1 MGAVLGL
8 FLGLG
13 LLLIWQGATGQA
25 SRPQRRSVLA
35 GWTERR
41 SDLLRQAGVAG
52 VSALQLL
59 ILQALAAAVS
69 FAVILVA
76 THTAAIAGCFAAF
89 GFVAPTMLVR
99 RLRRRRMV
107 DLRELWPEV
116 VDNLASGVRAGLS
129 LPEAV
134 AAIGRRGPVPLR
146 PAFEQFGA
154 DYRVSG
160 RFMESLDRLK
170 AALADPVADRIC
182 ETLRVAREVGGTD
195 VGTVLRALSGFLRED
210 ARTRGELE
218 ARQSWTVSSAR
229 LAVAAPW
236 LILVLLASQSSSLTA
251 YDSPL
256 GIVLLGAG
264 AAVCV
269 IAYQIMIRIGRLPE
283 ERRVLR

>member
-8 FLGLG
+8 LLGLG
-13 LLLIWQGATGQA
+13 LLLIWQGATGA
-25 SRPQRRSVLA
+25 PTRRRRSPLT
-35 GWTERR
+35 GWMDRR
-41 SDLLRQAGVAG
+41 SDLLRQAGIPG
-52 VSALQLL
+52 VSSLQLL
-59 ILQALAAAVS
+59 ALQALAAAVA
-69 FAVILVA
+69 FVGVLVI
-76 THTAAIAGCFAAF
+76 TRTAAIAGCFAGF
-89 GFVAPTMLVR
+89 GFTAPTVLVR
-99 RLRRRRMV
+99 RLRRRRVV

-129 LPEAV
+129 LPEAIAGV
-134 AAIGRRGPVPLR
+134 GRRGPAALR
-146 PAFEQFGA
+146 PAFERFGA

-160 RFMESLDRLK
+160 RFADSLDRLK
-170 AALADPVADRIC
+170 ETLADPVADRIC

-195 VGTVLRALSGFLRED
+195 LGTVLRALSGFLRED

-218 ARQSWTVSSAR
+218 ARQSWTVTSAR

-236 LILVLLASQSSSLTA
+236 LILVLLASQSTTLTA

-256 GIVLLGAG
+256 GTVVLGAG

-269 IAYQIMIRIGRLPE
+269 LAYQIMIRVGRLPD

>member
-1 MGAVLGL
+1 MGAILGL
-8 FLGLG
+8 MLGLG
-13 LLLIWQGATGQA
+13 LLLIWQGAGRTPPRRRA
-25 SRPQRRSVLA
+25 TLAAWSQRR
-35 GWTERR
+35 T
-41 SDLLRQAGVAG
+41 DTLRQAGVAG
-52 VSALQLL
+52 MSSRQLL
-59 ILQALAAAVS
+59 GLQALAALVSAV
-69 FAVILVA
+69 LVLVV
-76 THTAAIAGCFAAF
+76 TDTTAIAGCFAAF
-89 GFVAPTMLVR
+89 GFLAPTALVR
-99 RLRRRRMV
+99 RLRHRRVV

-134 AAIGRRGPVPLR
+134 AGVGRRGPASLR

-160 RFMESLDRLK
+160 RFIESLDRLK
-170 AALADPVADRIC
+170 ENLADPVADRIC
-182 ETLRVAREVGGTD
+182 ETLRVAREVGGSD
-195 VGTVLRALSGFLRED
+195 LGTVLRALSAFLRED

-236 LILVLLASQSSSLTA
+236 LILVLLASQSATLTA

-256 GIVLLGAG
+256 GIVLLGGG
-264 AAVCV
+264 AVVCAA
-269 IAYQIMIRIGRLPE
+269 AYQIMIRIGRLPE

>member
-1 MGAVLGL
+1 MGAILGL
-8 FLGLG
+8 MLGLG
-13 LLLIWQGATGQA
+13 LLLIWQGAGRTPPRR
-25 SRPQRRSVLA
+25 RPMLVTWSQRR
-35 GWTERR
+35 T
-41 SDLLRQAGVAG
+41 DTLRQAGVAG
-52 VSALQLL
+52 MSSRQLL
-59 ILQALAAAVS
+59 GLQALAALVSAVLVL
-69 FAVILVA
+69 VI
-76 THTAAIAGCFAAF
+76 TDTTAIAGCFAAF
-89 GFVAPTMLVR
+89 GFLAPTALVR
-99 RLRRRRMV
+99 RLRHRRV
-107 DLRELWPEV
+107 ADLRELWPEV

-134 AAIGRRGPVPLR
+134 AGVGRRGPASLR

-170 AALADPVADRIC
+170 ENLADPVADRIC
-182 ETLRVAREVGGTD
+182 ETLRVAREVGGSD
-195 VGTVLRALSGFLRED
+195 LGAVLRALSAFLRED

-236 LILVLLASQSSSLTA
+236 LILVLLASQSATLTA

-256 GIVLLGAG
+256 GIVLLGGG
-264 AAVCV
+264 AVVCAA
-269 IAYQIMIRIGRLPE
+269 AYQIMIRIGRLPE

>member
-1 MGAVLGL
+1 
-8 FLGLG
+8 
-13 LLLIWQGATGQA
+13 
-25 SRPQRRSVLA
+25 
-35 GWTERR
+35 
-41 SDLLRQAGVAG
+41 
-52 VSALQLL
+52 
-59 ILQALAAAVS
+59 
-69 FAVILVA
+69 
-76 THTAAIAGCFAAF
+76 
-89 GFVAPTMLVR
+89 
-99 RLRRRRMV
+99 
-107 DLRELWPEV
+107 V

-134 AAIGRRGPVPLR
+134 AGVGRRGPAPLR

-170 AALADPVADRIC
+170 ETLADPVADRIC

-195 VGTVLRALSGFLRED
+195 VGTVLRTLSAFLRED

-236 LILVLLASQSSSLTA
+236 LILVLLASQSTTLTA

-256 GIVLLGAG
+256 GMVLLGGG

-269 IAYQIMIRIGRLPE
+269 VAYQIMIRIGRLPE